1 MGDTTELIITCITTG
16 ISIISII
23 LSIIFNNKKAKSK
36 KIVELA
42 KVVQKLPGYIAEA
55 ESIFGAGTGT
65 AKMAY
70 VLNKVQIDCLT
81 NKVEY
86 NEDQMKGE
94 IENILATPQKKE
106 TLECSTTLA

>member
-1 MGDTTELIITCITTG
+1 MGDKLELIITCITTG
-16 ISIISII
+16 ISIVSII
-23 LSIIFNNKKAKSK
+23 LSIVYNNKKTKSQ

-42 KVVQKLPGYIAEA
+42 KVVQKLPGYITEA

-81 NKVEY
+81 SKIEY
-86 NEDQMKGE
+86 NEEQIKGE
-94 IENILATPQKKE
+94 IENILATPEKKGE
-106 TLECSTTLA
+106 SNVEA